1 MSGPIF
7 SRGVNV
13 FLCNCGA
20 GLEVQVGWGQGAAGH
35 VFQARPTGEVIDF
48 SCTEYQP
55 HYRGLGGGAAPPE
68 PNWDYSRQKDN
79 FLPRIL
85 KG

>member
-1 MSGPIF
+1 MYF
-7 SRGVNV
+7 LVNV

-48 SCTEYQP
+48 SCREYQP
-55 HYRGLGGGAAPPE
+55 HYRGLGGGAAPAC
-68 PNWDYSRQKDN
+68 SRIGII
-79 FLPRIL
+79 PG
-85 KG
+85 KGIISFQEF